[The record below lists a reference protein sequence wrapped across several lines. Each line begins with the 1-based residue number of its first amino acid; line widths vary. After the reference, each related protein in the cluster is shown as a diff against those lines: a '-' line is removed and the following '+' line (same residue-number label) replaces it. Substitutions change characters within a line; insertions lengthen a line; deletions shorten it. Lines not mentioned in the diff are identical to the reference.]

1 MYTCISFLYFK
12 EWCTLKHD
20 ENFDD
25 FEYKWASQNFINLRS
40 IREMHLLVKDIK
52 ERLNGFGIKE
62 RNLAQFSQWQDW
74 EKAIILKVVIA
85 GAFYPNYFVYNK
97 QNDIDKERTKYHIL
111 CGHDPCRT
119 VYFTNFDVRHIGQ
132 LYTRSIK
139 ELFKDVQIDSKNID
153 ISFQS
158 NSERVLV
165 IFKSNSDS
173 EDNKNQRSITNNLH
187 DNVCVKMPGAVCT
200 EVYKALRM
208 RHLNMPTVFNV
219 ME

>member
-1 MYTCISFLYFK
+1 M
-12 EWCTLKHD
+12 TLKED
-20 ENFDD
+20 DLFDD
-25 FEYKWASQNFINLRS
+25 NEYMWANQNYINIRS

-52 ERLNGFGIKE
+52 DRLNGFGIKQ
-62 RNLAQFSQWQDW
+62 NHSTQFSQWEEW
-74 EKAIILKVVIA
+74 EKAIILKVIIA
-85 GAFYPNYFVYNK
+85 GAFYPNYFLYNK
-97 QNDIDKERTKYHIL
+97 QNDIEKERTKYHIL

-119 VYFTNFDVRHIGQ
+119 VYFTNFDTRHIGQ

-139 ELFKDVQIDSKNID
+139 ELFKDVHISPKNID

-165 IFKSNSDS
+165 IFKNNFEND
-173 EDNKNQRSITNNLH
+173 DNEYENITMNTENYE
-187 DNVCVKMPGAVCT
+187 NVHVKMPGDVCT